1 MSAALGIGLSMCVAV
16 AIRMLVRM
24 IAVVVVVVVVVVCLQ
39 QRTCCAMVTAVNEAK
54 RLVHHQHGRQQQG
67 KPDGQAKWHKHR
79 QSNYVKVI

>member
-1 MSAALGIGLSMCVAV
+1 MSAALGVGLSMCVTV
-16 AIRMLVRM
+16 AIRVLVRM
-24 IAVVVVVVVVVVCLQ
+24 IAVVVVVVCLQ
-39 QRTCCAMVTAVNEAK
+39 QRTCCAMVKAVNEAK

>member
-1 MSAALGIGLSMCVAV
+1 MSAALGIGLSMCVTV

-24 IAVVVVVVVVVVCLQ
+24 IAVAVVVVVVCLQ
-39 QRTCCAMVTAVNEAK
+39 QRTCCAMVKAVNEAK

-67 KPDGQAKWHKHR
+67 KPDGQAKWYKHR

>member
-1 MSAALGIGLSMCVAV
+1 MSAALGIGLSMCVTV
-16 AIRMLVRM
+16 AIHMLVRM
-24 IAVVVVVVVVVVCLQ
+24 IAVVVVCLQ